1 MVLFLR
7 CLLQSLCP
15 LCLWAVQARHS
26 KEDDEGIGEAMATDD
41 DLATSK
47 GHAHSL
53 KDSREEESEAES
65 EDQAHHEELHVWRIP
80 RWWVLPRAF
89 FA

>member
-1 MVLFLR
+1 
-7 CLLQSLCP
+7 
-15 LCLWAVQARHS
+15 
-26 KEDDEGIGEAMATDD
+26 MATDD

-53 KDSREEESEAES
+53 KDSQEEESEAES
-65 EDQAHHEELHVWRIP
+65 EDQAHHEELHVRRIP
-80 RWWVLPRAF
+80 RWWVLPRPF